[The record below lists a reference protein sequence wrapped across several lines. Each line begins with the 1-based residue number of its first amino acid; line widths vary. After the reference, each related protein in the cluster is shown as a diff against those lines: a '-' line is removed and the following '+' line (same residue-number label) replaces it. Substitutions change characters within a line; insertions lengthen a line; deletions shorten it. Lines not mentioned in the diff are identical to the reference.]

1 MDKLI
6 RPDAFAVSRNTL
18 IRDAV
23 AEMIRRK
30 TSCILV
36 HDVDG
41 ALVGIVTERD
51 IVRRFT
57 LATVEDKLALTVGTI
72 MSAPVECVRYD
83 HLREDV
89 ARLHLD
95 HKLRHFPVVHGNG
108 RRIEDVM
115 GMVTVTDVCREYLEL
130 ERRAKRR
137 AI

>member
-1 MDKLI
+1 MDKLV
-6 RPDAFAVSRNTL
+6 RPDVFAVSRNTL

-23 AEMIRRK
+23 AEMIHRK
-30 TSCILV
+30 VSCILV

-41 ALVGIVTERD
+41 NLVGIVTERD

-57 LATVEDKLALTVGTI
+57 LASHENKLQLTVGTI

-95 HKLRHFPVVHGNG
+95 HRLRHFPVVHGDA
-108 RRIEDVM
+108 RKIENVM
-115 GMVTVTDVCREYLEL
+115 GMVTVTDVCREYLEM
-130 ERRAKRR
+130 ERRAKKR
-137 AI
+137 AP